1 MVSGISNL
9 YGDIQSST
17 EMKKETYVAHMDER
31 NDMSIQDVVV
41 MEEPKGMDEISG
53 QNALEE
59 CQGMIE
65 RINCDSEDAYLLAK
79 IAMAEAEGEDVEGE
93 SLIIL
98 VILNRVR
105 SDKFPDSIKEVIFK
119 ENQFSPVDNGRFDR
133 IEPNQECYEAL
144 ELVQRSQWDESQGAL
159 YFDSEG
165 KSNWHRDNLHFLFQH
180 GNHYFYT
187 DKELA
192 E

>member
-1 MVSGISNL
+1 
-9 YGDIQSST
+9 
-17 EMKKETYVAHMDER
+17 
-31 NDMSIQDVVV
+31 
-41 MEEPKGMDEISG
+41 MDEISG

-79 IAMAEAEGEDVEGE
+79 IAMAEAEGEDVEGK

-159 YFDSEG
+159 YFESEG
-165 KSNWHRDNLHFLFQH
+165 KSNYHTVEHIRSLS
-180 GNHYFYT
+180 FYT